1 MRSVGFPES
10 STGKESAGN
19 AGDLS
24 SIPGLGGSPG
34 EENGCSLQY
43 SGVENSLDCIVHKV
57 AKSQTR
63 LRDFHFHY
71 EISYL
76 KWAQKTVLHRTTG
89 SCTSGIFKPTEHYL
103 CIFSFFKTTSWEG
116 KCSGRVS
123 AENRWWSPFSSVRGF
138 SKGMFFKNEGKA

>member
-76 KWAQKTVLHRTTG
+76 K
-89 SCTSGIFKPTEHYL
+89 
-103 CIFSFFKTTSWEG
+103 
-116 KCSGRVS
+116 
-123 AENRWWSPFSSVRGF
+123 
-138 SKGMFFKNEGKA
+138 

>member
-63 LRDFHFHY
+63 LSDFHIMTSHPSLLSKSFGNRN
-71 EISYL
+71 SYQFL
-76 KWAQKTVLHRTTG
+76 LTYKLHEY
-89 SCTSGIFKPTEHYL
+89 S
-103 CIFSFFKTTSWEG
+103 
-116 KCSGRVS
+116 
-123 AENRWWSPFSSVRGF
+123 
-138 SKGMFFKNEGKA
+138 

>member
-71 EISYL
+71 DL
-76 KWAQKTVLHRTTG
+76 QHCNFFFV
-89 SCTSGIFKPTEHYL
+89 FL
-103 CIFSFFKTTSWEG
+103 CLSFFG
-116 KCSGRVS
+116 V
-123 AENRWWSPFSSVRGF
+123 
-138 SKGMFFKNEGKA
+138 